1 VAARPETSRM
11 ERPAHAAQP
20 ATRWV
25 VVGVLGLAVLLAFSV
40 RGLLTA
46 RVVQSRAVAM
56 IRAGN
61 FAQALEE
68 ADLRL
73 SRDPDDPHLRD
84 VAVLAA
90 RSHVDLLLERKT
102 PVADVASWLEDQL
115 ARRPYLRPALAGR
128 LAELQAAAR
137 TGRPVD
143 PEKK

>member
-1 VAARPETSRM
+1 VDASAQASRST
-11 ERPAHAAQP
+11 PHP

-25 VVGVLGLAVLLAFSV
+25 VVGVLVLAGLLAFGV
-40 RGLLTA
+40 RGLLAA

-73 SRDPDDPHLRD
+73 SRDPDDPHLRE

-90 RSHVDLLLERKT
+90 RSHVDLLLERRT
-102 PVADVASWLEDQL
+102 PVADVAAWLEDQL
-115 ARRPYLRPALAGR
+115 ARRPYLRPALAAR
-128 LAELQAAAR
+128 LDALQAEAR
-137 TGRPVD
+137 RAPAL
-143 PEKK
+143 EKN

>member
-1 VAARPETSRM
+1 MDASTEIPAAPN
-11 ERPAHAAQP
+11 P

-25 VVGVLGLAVLLAFSV
+25 VVGVLALAALLAFGV
-40 RGLLTA
+40 RGLLAA

-73 SRDPDDPHLRD
+73 SHEPDDPHLRE

-90 RSHVDLLLERKT
+90 RSHVEALLERKT
-102 PVADVASWLEDQL
+102 PVADVAAWLGDQL

-128 LAELQAAAR
+128 LAELQGEAKGAAR
-137 TGRPVD
+137 PPAAG
-143 PEKK
+143 KN